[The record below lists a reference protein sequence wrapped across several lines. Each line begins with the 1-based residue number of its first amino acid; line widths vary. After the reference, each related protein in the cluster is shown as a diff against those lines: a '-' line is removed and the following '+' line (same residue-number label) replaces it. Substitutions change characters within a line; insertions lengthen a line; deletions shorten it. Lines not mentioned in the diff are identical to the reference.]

1 VTLLGR
7 NLLAVSA
14 AILLSGCGL
23 FGDDDEELEPAEL
36 IEFETKVPIKRLWN
50 TKIGADA
57 EFLRV
62 AVQPMGD
69 GNRIYAASVNGNVV
83 ALDPQSG
90 KQAWRNKLDIRLS
103 SGPGVGEGLVVVVSA
118 DGYVVALSVDDGTER
133 WRAYISGESL
143 AAPLVY
149 EEWVVVQA
157 VDNRLIALSAF
168 DGSERWSIEQSIPA
182 LTMRGSTSP
191 MQVGQSVV
199 TGFDNGRVMA
209 VNMSTGDIEWE
220 SMLAPP
226 SGRSDLDRLSDIDGD
241 IAVVGQDIYAS
252 GYQGRIASLA
262 AESGQVLWA
271 RELST
276 YEGVSADW
284 NNVYS
289 TLDNGELV
297 ALNRRSG
304 TEVWR
309 HNVLL
314 RREPTVPVSFRTTVA
329 VGDLEGYLHFF
340 SNVDGEPVARV
351 RAGGSAIVSTPV
363 VMADRLYVQSDDGSV
378 TAWYVVEPKRDDR
391 RAPDI
396 AEEDD
401 EGA

>member
-1 VTLLGR
+1 VTTIGR
-7 NLLAVSA
+7 NLLALSA
-14 AILLSGCGL
+14 VLLLSACGL
-23 FGDDDEELEPAEL
+23 FGDDDKELEPAEL
-36 IEFETKVPIKRLWN
+36 IDFETKVPVKRLWS
-50 TKIGADA
+50 TKVGSDA

-62 AVQPMGD
+62 ALRPVGD

-83 ALDPQSG
+83 ALDPEKG
-90 KQAWRNKLDIRLS
+90 KQVWRNKLDIGLS
-103 SGPGVGEGLVVVVSA
+103 SGPGVGEGLVVVVAA
-118 DGYVVALSVDDGTER
+118 DGYVVALSAEDGTEQ

-143 AAPLVY
+143 ATPLVNDEY
-149 EEWVVVQA
+149 VVVQT
-157 VDNRLIALSAF
+157 VDNKLTALSVF
-168 DGSERWSIEQSIPA
+168 DGSERWTLEQSTPA

-191 MQVGQSVV
+191 MQVGQSIV

-209 VNMSTGDIEWE
+209 ISMETGDVEWD

-276 YEGVSADW
+276 YAGVTADW

-289 TLDNGELV
+289 TLQNGELV

-304 TEVWR
+304 AELWR
-309 HNVLL
+309 QNALL
-314 RREPTVPVSFRTTVA
+314 RREPTVPVSFRTTVV

-340 SNVDGEPVARV
+340 SNVDGEPAARV
-351 RAGGSAIVSTPV
+351 RGGKSAIVSAPL

-378 TAWYVVEPKRDDR
+378 SAWIIVEPKPDPR

-396 AEEDD
+396 AESED
-401 EGA
+401 EGD

>member
-1 VTLLGR
+1 VTTIGR
-7 NLLAVSA
+7 NLLALSA
-14 AILLSGCGL
+14 VLLLSACGL

-36 IEFETKVPIKRLWN
+36 IDFETKVPVKRLWS
-50 TKIGADA
+50 TKVGADA

-62 AVQPMGD
+62 ALRPVGD

-83 ALDPQSG
+83 ALDPEKG
-90 KQAWRNKLDIRLS
+90 KQVWRNKLGIGLS
-103 SGPGVGEGLVVVVSA
+103 SGPGVGEGLVAVVAA
-118 DGYVVALSVDDGTER
+118 DGYVVALSAEDGTEQ

-143 AAPLVY
+143 ATPLVNDEY
-149 EEWVVVQA
+149 VVVQT
-157 VDNRLIALSAF
+157 VDNKLTALSVF
-168 DGSERWSIEQSIPA
+168 DGSERWTLEQSTPA

-191 MQVGQSVV
+191 MQVGQSIV

-209 VNMSTGDIEWE
+209 INMETGDVEWD

-276 YEGVSADW
+276 YAGVTADW

-289 TLDNGELV
+289 TLQNGELV

-304 TEVWR
+304 AELWR
-309 HNVLL
+309 QNALL
-314 RREPTVPVSFRTTVA
+314 RREPTAPVSFRTTVV

-340 SNVDGEPVARV
+340 SNVDGEPAARV
-351 RAGGSAIVSTPV
+351 RGGKSAIVSTPL

-378 TAWYVVEPKRDDR
+378 SAWIIVEPKPDPR

-396 AEEDD
+396 AESED
-401 EGA
+401 EGD

>member
-1 VTLLGR
+1 MTRIGR
-7 NLLAVSA
+7 YLLALSA
-14 AILLSGCGL
+14 AVLLAGCGL

-36 IEFETKVPIKRLWN
+36 IDFETKVPVKRLWS
-50 TKIGADA
+50 TRIGGDA

-62 AVQPMGD
+62 ALRPVGD
-69 GNRIYAASVNGNVV
+69 GNRIYAASINGNVV
-83 ALDPQSG
+83 ALDPENG
-90 KQAWRNKLDIRLS
+90 KQVWRNKLDIGLS
-103 SGPGVGEGLVVVVSA
+103 SGPGVGEGLVVVVA
-118 DGYVVALSVDDGTER
+118 TDGFVIALSADDGTER

-143 AAPLVY
+143 ATPLVY
-149 EEWVVVQA
+149 DEWVVVQT
-157 VDNRLIALSAF
+157 VDNKLTALSIF
-168 DGSERWSIEQSIPA
+168 DGTERWSLEQSTPA

-191 MQVGQSVV
+191 LNVGQNVV

-209 VNMSTGDIEWE
+209 INLESGDIEWD

-241 IAVVGQDIYAS
+241 IAVVGQDLYAS

-276 YEGVSADW
+276 YAGVSADW

-289 TLDNGELV
+289 TLQNGELI

-304 TEVWR
+304 TELWR
-309 HNVLL
+309 QSALL
-314 RREPTVPVSFRTTVA
+314 RREPTVPVSFRMTVV
-329 VGDLEGYLHFF
+329 VGDLDGYLHFF
-340 SNVDGEPVARV
+340 SNVDGEPAARV
-351 RAGGSAIVSTPV
+351 RAGKSAIVSTPL
-363 VMADRLYVQSDDGSV
+363 VMADRLFVQSDDGKVS
-378 TAWYVVEPKRDDR
+378 AWYIVEPKRDPG

-396 AEEDD
+396 ADGEDS
-401 EGA
+401 GV

>member
-1 VTLLGR
+1 MTSAGR
-7 NLLAVSA
+7 NLLALSA
-14 AILLSGCGL
+14 AFLLSACGL
-23 FGDDDEELEPAEL
+23 FGDDDEELKPAEL
-36 IEFETKVPIKRLWN
+36 IEFEAKVQVKRQWS
-50 TKIGADA
+50 TSIGSDA

-62 AVQPMGD
+62 ALRPMGD
-69 GNRIYAASVNGNVV
+69 GNRVYAASVNGNVV
-83 ALDPQSG
+83 ALDPENGRQV
-90 KQAWRNKLDIRLS
+90 WRNKLDLTLS
-103 SGPGVGEGLVVVVSA
+103 SGPGVGAGLVVVVAA
-118 DGYVVALSVDDGTER
+118 DGYVIALAADDGSER
-133 WRAYISGESL
+133 WRAYVSGESL
-143 AAPLVY
+143 ATPLVY
-149 EEWVVVQA
+149 DQFVVVQT
-157 VDNRLIALSAF
+157 VDNKLTALSVF
-168 DGSERWSIEQSIPA
+168 DGAERWTLEQSTPA

-199 TGFDNGRVMA
+199 TGFDNGRVAA
-209 VNMSTGDIEWE
+209 VNLRTGDVEWE

-271 RELST
+271 RDLSS
-276 YEGVSADW
+276 YAGLSADW

-289 TLDNGELV
+289 TLQDGELI

-304 TEVWR
+304 AELWR
-309 HNVLL
+309 QNALL

-340 SNVDGEPVARV
+340 SNVDGEPAARV
-351 RAGGSAIVSTPV
+351 RAGKSAIISTPL
-363 VMADRLYVQSDDGSV
+363 VMADRLFVQSDDGKVS
-378 TAWYVVEPKRDDR
+378 AWVIVEPKRDPR

-396 AEEDD
+396 AESDD

>member
-1 VTLLGR
+1 VTPLGR
-7 NLLAVSA
+7 NLLALSA
-14 AILLSGCGL
+14 ALMLSACGL

-36 IEFETKVPIKRLWN
+36 IDFEAKVKIKRLWK

-62 AVQPMGD
+62 ALRPMGD
-69 GNRIYAASVNGNVV
+69 GNRIYAASVNGIVV
-83 ALDPQSG
+83 ALDPESG
-90 KQAWRNKLDIRLS
+90 KQVWRNKLGISLS
-103 SGPGVGEGLVVVVSA
+103 SGPGVGEGLVVVVAA
-118 DGYVVALSVDDGTER
+118 DGDVVALSTEDGTER

-143 AAPLVY
+143 ATPLVY
-149 EEWVVVQA
+149 EEWVIVQT
-157 VDNRLIALSAF
+157 VDNKLTALSVF
-168 DGSERWSIEQSIPA
+168 DGADRWTVEQSTPA

-191 MQVGQSVV
+191 MQVGQTVV

-209 VNMSTGDIEWE
+209 IDLSSGDVEWD

-271 RELST
+271 REIST

-304 TEVWR
+304 TEIWR
-309 HNVLL
+309 QNALL
-314 RREPTVPVSFRTTVA
+314 RREPTVPMSFRTTVA

-351 RAGGSAIVSTPV
+351 RAGKSAIVTTPV
-363 VMADRLYVQSDDGSV
+363 VMADRLYVQSDDGSIS
-378 TAWYVVEPKRDDR
+378 AWYVVEPKRDDR
-391 RAPDI
+391 RAPDT
-396 AEEDD
+396 AEGDD
-401 EGA
+401 ESA

>member
-1 VTLLGR
+1 VTPLGR
-7 NLLAVSA
+7 NLLALSA
-14 AILLSGCGL
+14 ALMLSACGL

-36 IEFETKVPIKRLWN
+36 IDFEAKVKIKRLWK

-62 AVQPMGD
+62 ALRPMGD
-69 GNRIYAASVNGNVV
+69 GNRIYAASVNGIVV
-83 ALDPQSG
+83 ALDPESG
-90 KQAWRNKLDIRLS
+90 KQVWRNKLGIGVS
-103 SGPGVGEGLVVVVSA
+103 SGPGVGEGLVVVVAA
-118 DGYVVALSVDDGTER
+118 DGDVVALSTEDGTER

-143 AAPLVY
+143 ATPLVY
-149 EEWVVVQA
+149 EEWVIVQT
-157 VDNRLIALSAF
+157 VDNKLTALSVF
-168 DGSERWSIEQSIPA
+168 DGADRWTVEQSTPA

-191 MQVGQSVV
+191 MQVGQTVV

-209 VNMSTGDIEWE
+209 IDLSSGDVEWD

-271 RELST
+271 REIST

-304 TEVWR
+304 TEIWR
-309 HNVLL
+309 QNALL
-314 RREPTVPVSFRTTVA
+314 RREPTVPMSFRTTVA

-351 RAGGSAIVSTPV
+351 RAGKSAIVTTPV
-363 VMADRLYVQSDDGSV
+363 VMADRLYVQSDDGSIS
-378 TAWYVVEPKRDDR
+378 AWYVVEPKRDDR
-391 RAPDI
+391 RAPDT
-396 AEEDD
+396 AEGDD
-401 EGA
+401 ESA

>member
-1 VTLLGR
+1 MTPLSR
-7 NLLAVSA
+7 NWLALSA
-14 AILLSGCGL
+14 ALLLSACGL
-23 FGDDDEELEPAEL
+23 FGDDDEELKPAEL
-36 IEFETKVPIKRLWN
+36 IEFKTKVPVKRLW
-50 TKIGADA
+50 KADVGADA

-62 AVQPMGD
+62 ALRPMGD

-83 ALDPQSG
+83 ALDPESG
-90 KQAWRNKLDIRLS
+90 KQVWRNKLDIGLS

-118 DGYVVALSVDDGTER
+118 DGHVVAMSADDGTER
-133 WRAYISGESL
+133 WRSYISGESL
-143 AAPLVY
+143 ATPLVY

-157 VDNRLIALSAF
+157 VDNKLVALSVF
-168 DGSERWSIEQSIPA
+168 DGTQRWSVEQSTPT

-191 MQVGQSVV
+191 MQVGQTVV

-209 VNMSTGDIEWE
+209 INLATGDVEWD

-271 RELST
+271 REVST
-276 YEGVSADW
+276 YEGVTADW

-289 TLDNGELV
+289 TLDNGELI

-304 TEVWR
+304 SEVWR
-309 HNVLL
+309 HDVLL

-378 TAWYVVEPKRDDR
+378 SAWYVVEPKRDDR

-396 AEEDD
+396 AEGED

>member
-1 VTLLGR
+1 MTRVGR
-7 NLLAVSA
+7 NLLAISA
-14 AILLSGCGL
+14 ALLLTACGL

-36 IEFETKVPIKRLWN
+36 IEFETKVPVKRLWSE
-50 TKIGADA
+50 KIGADA

-62 AVQPMGD
+62 ALRPMGD
-69 GNRIYAASVNGNVV
+69 GNRVYAASVNGNVV
-83 ALDPQSG
+83 ALDPESG
-90 KQAWRNKLDIRLS
+90 KQVWRNKLGIRLAA
-103 SGPGVGEGLVVVVSA
+103 GPGVGEGLVVVVAA
-118 DGYVVALSVDDGTER
+118 DGYVLALSADDGSERWRAYVSGESLATPLVHEEYVVVQTVDNKLTALSVFDGTER
-133 WRAYISGESL
+133 WSL
-143 AAPLVY
+143 
-149 EEWVVVQA
+149 
-157 VDNRLIALSAF
+157 
-168 DGSERWSIEQSIPA
+168 EQSTPA

-191 MQVGQSVV
+191 VQVGQSVV

-209 VNMSTGDIEWE
+209 INLETGDVEWD

-262 AESGQVLWA
+262 AESGQVLWT
-271 RELST
+271 REVSS
-276 YEGVSADW
+276 YEGVTADW

-289 TLDNGELV
+289 TLDNGELI

-304 TEVWR
+304 NEIWR
-309 HNVLL
+309 QGALL

-351 RAGGSAIVSTPV
+351 RAGKSAIVSTPLV
-363 VMADRLYVQSDDGSV
+363 LADRLYVQSDDGNV
-378 TAWYVVEPKRDDR
+378 TAWYIVEPKPDKR

-396 AEEDD
+396 ADGDEE
-401 EGA
+401 GT

>member
-1 VTLLGR
+1 MTTTGR
-7 NLLAVSA
+7 NLLALSA
-14 AILLSGCGL
+14 ALLLSACGL

-36 IEFETKVPIKRLWN
+36 IEFEARVPVKRLWS
-50 TKIGADA
+50 TKVGSDA

-62 AVQPMGD
+62 ALRPVGD

-83 ALDPQSG
+83 ALDPEKG
-90 KQAWRNKLDIRLS
+90 KQVWRNKLDIGLS
-103 SGPGVGEGLVVVVSA
+103 SGPGVGEGLVVVVAA
-118 DGYVVALSVDDGTER
+118 DGYVVALGAEDGMER

-143 AAPLVY
+143 ATPLVY
-149 EEWVVVQA
+149 DEYVVVQS
-157 VDNRLIALSAF
+157 VDNKLTALSVF
-168 DGSERWSIEQSIPA
+168 DGSERWTLEQSTPA

-191 MQVGQSVV
+191 MQVGQSIV

-209 VNMSTGDIEWE
+209 INLETGDVEWD

-276 YEGVSADW
+276 YAGVTADW

-289 TLDNGELV
+289 TLQNGELV

-304 TEVWR
+304 TELWR
-309 HNVLL
+309 QNALL
-314 RREPTVPVSFRTTVA
+314 RREPTVPVSFRTTVV

-340 SNVDGEPVARV
+340 SNVDGEPAARV
-351 RAGGSAIVSTPV
+351 RAGKSAIVSTPL

-378 TAWYVVEPKRDDR
+378 SAWIVVEPKRDTR

-396 AEEDD
+396 AESED

>member
-1 VTLLGR
+1 VTPFGR
-7 NLLAVSA
+7 NLLALSA
-14 AILLSGCGL
+14 AFLLSGCGL

-36 IEFETKVPIKRLWN
+36 IDFETKVPIKRAWK

-57 EFLRV
+57 DFLRV
-62 AVQPMGD
+62 ALRPMGD
-69 GNRIYAASVNGNVV
+69 GNRVYAASVNGNVV
-83 ALDPQSG
+83 ALDAERG
-90 KQAWRNKLDIRLS
+90 KQVWRNKLDIDLS

-118 DGYVVALSVDDGTER
+118 DGYVVALAADDGTER

-143 AAPLVY
+143 ATPLVH

-157 VDNRLIALSAF
+157 VDNKLTALSVF
-168 DGSERWSIEQSIPA
+168 DGSERWTVEQSTPA

-191 MQVGQSVV
+191 MQVGQTVV

-209 VNMSTGDIEWE
+209 INLSTGDVEWD

-284 NNVYS
+284 NSVYS

-297 ALNRRSG
+297 ALNRNSG
-304 TEVWR
+304 TEIWR
-309 HNVLL
+309 QNALL

-329 VGDLEGYLHFF
+329 VGDLDGYLHFF

-351 RAGGSAIVSTPV
+351 RAGKSAIVSTPL
-363 VMADRLYVQSDDGSV
+363 VMADRLFVQSDDGSV
-378 TAWYVVEPKRDDR
+378 SAWYVVEPKRDDR
-391 RAPDI
+391 RAPDT
-396 AEEDD
+396 ADEDD
-401 EGA
+401 ESA

>member
-1 VTLLGR
+1 MTRIGR
-7 NLLAVSA
+7 YLLALSA
-14 AILLSGCGL
+14 AALLAGCGL

-36 IEFETKVPIKRLWN
+36 IEFETRVPVKRLWS
-50 TKIGADA
+50 TTVGGEA

-62 AVQPMGD
+62 ALRPMGD

-83 ALDPQSG
+83 ALNPENG
-90 KQAWRNKLDIRLS
+90 KQAWRNKLGIGLS
-103 SGPGVGEGLVVVVSA
+103 SGPGVGEGLVVVVAA
-118 DGYVVALSVDDGTER
+118 DGFVIALSAEDGTER
-133 WRAYISGESL
+133 WRSYVAGESL
-143 AAPLVY
+143 ATPLVHD
-149 EEWVVVQA
+149 EWVVVQT
-157 VDNRLIALSAF
+157 VDNKLTALSIF
-168 DGSERWSIEQSIPA
+168 DGTERWSMEQSTPA

-191 MQVGQSVV
+191 LNVGQNVV

-209 VNMSTGDIEWE
+209 INLESGDIEWD

-241 IAVVGQDIYAS
+241 IAAVGQDLYAS

-271 RELST
+271 RELSS
-276 YEGVSADW
+276 YAGVTADW

-289 TLDNGELV
+289 TLQNGELI

-304 TEVWR
+304 TELWR
-309 HNVLL
+309 QSALL
-314 RREPTVPVSFRTTVA
+314 RREPTVPVSFRMTVV

-340 SNVDGEPVARV
+340 SNVDGEPAARV
-351 RAGGSAIVSTPV
+351 RAGKSAIVSTPL
-363 VMADRLYVQSDDGSV
+363 VMDDRLFVQSDDGKVS
-378 TAWYVVEPKRDDR
+378 AWYIVEPKRDPR

-396 AEEDD
+396 ADD
-401 EGA
+401 EDEGV

>member
-1 VTLLGR
+1 VTALGR
-7 NLLAVSA
+7 NLLALTAVL
-14 AILLSGCGL
+14 LLSACSL

-36 IEFETKVPIKRLWN
+36 IDFETTVPVKRLWS
-50 TKIGADA
+50 TKVGSDA

-62 AVQPMGD
+62 ALRPMGD
-69 GNRIYAASVNGNVV
+69 GNRLYAASVNGNVV
-83 ALDPQSG
+83 ALDPASG
-90 KQAWRNKLDIRLS
+90 KQVWRNKLGIGLS
-103 SGPGVGEGLVVVVSA
+103 SGPGVGEGLVVVVAA
-118 DGYVVALSVDDGTER
+118 DGYVIALSADDGAER

-143 AAPLVY
+143 ATPLVHDQ
-149 EEWVVVQA
+149 WVVVQT
-157 VDNRLIALSAF
+157 VDNKLTALSVF
-168 DGSERWSIEQSIPA
+168 DGAERWSLDQTTPA

-191 MQVGQSVV
+191 QAVGQSVV

-209 VNMSTGDIEWE
+209 INLESGDVEWD

-262 AESGQVLWA
+262 GESGQVLWA

-276 YEGVSADW
+276 YAGVSADW

-289 TLDNGELV
+289 TLQNGELI
-297 ALNRRSG
+297 ALSRRG
-304 TEVWR
+304 GAELWR
-309 HNVLL
+309 QNVLL
-314 RREPTVPVSFRTTVA
+314 RREPTVPVSFRTTVV

-340 SNVDGEPVARV
+340 SNVDGEPAARV
-351 RAGGSAIVSTPV
+351 RAGKSAIVSTPL
-363 VMADRLYVQSDDGSV
+363 VMADRLYVQSDDGTLS
-378 TAWYVVEPKRDDR
+378 AWIVVEPKRDPR

-396 AEEDD
+396 AESEK

>member
-1 VTLLGR
+1 MTPLGR
-7 NLLAVSA
+7 NLLALSA
-14 AILLSGCGL
+14 AFLLSACGL

-36 IEFETKVPIKRLWN
+36 IDFETKVPVKRAWK
-50 TKIGADA
+50 TKIGSDA

-62 AVQPMGD
+62 ALRPVGD
-69 GNRIYAASVNGNVV
+69 GNRIYAASVNGIVA
-83 ALDPQSG
+83 ALDPDSG
-90 KQAWRNKLDIRLS
+90 KTVWRTKLGISLS
-103 SGPGVGEGLVVVVSA
+103 SGPGVGEDLVAVVSA
-118 DGYVVALSVDDGTER
+118 DGYVVGLSADDGSER
-133 WRAYISGESL
+133 WRAYVAGESL
-143 AAPLVY
+143 ATPLVHDQ
-149 EEWVVVQA
+149 WVVVQT
-157 VDNRLIALSAF
+157 VDNKLTALSVF
-168 DGSERWSIEQSIPA
+168 DGSERWSIEQSTPA

-191 MQVGQSVV
+191 MQVGQTVV

-209 VNMSTGDIEWE
+209 INLSSGDVEWD

-252 GYQGRIASLA
+252 GYQGRVASLA

-271 RELST
+271 REIST
-276 YEGVSADW
+276 YAGVTADW

-297 ALNRRSG
+297 ALNRRNG
-304 TEVWR
+304 TEIWR
-309 HNVLL
+309 QNALL
-314 RREPTVPVSFRTTVA
+314 RREPTVPVSFRTMVV
-329 VGDLEGYLHFF
+329 VGDLDGYLHFF

-351 RAGGSAIVSTPV
+351 RAGGSAIVGTPL
-363 VMADRLYVQSDDGSV
+363 VMADRLFVQSDDGSV
-378 TAWYVVEPKRDDR
+378 SAWYVVEPKRDKR

-396 AEEDD
+396 AESEE

>member
-1 VTLLGR
+1 MTPFGR
-7 NLLAVSA
+7 NLLALSA
-14 AILLSGCGL
+14 AFLLSGCGL

-36 IEFETKVPIKRLWN
+36 IDFETKVPIKRAWKTN
-50 TKIGADA
+50 IGADA
-57 EFLRV
+57 DFLRV
-62 AVQPMGD
+62 ALRPMGD
-69 GNRIYAASVNGNVV
+69 GNRVYAASVNGNVV
-83 ALDPQSG
+83 ALDAERG
-90 KQAWRNKLDIRLS
+90 KQVWRNKLDIDLS

-118 DGYVVALSVDDGTER
+118 DGYVVALAADDGTER

-143 AAPLVY
+143 ATPLVH

-157 VDNRLIALSAF
+157 VDNKLTALSVF
-168 DGSERWSIEQSIPA
+168 DGSERWTVEQSTPA

-191 MQVGQSVV
+191 MQVGQTVV

-209 VNMSTGDIEWE
+209 INLSSGDVEWD

-284 NNVYS
+284 NSVYS

-297 ALNRRSG
+297 ALNRNSG
-304 TEVWR
+304 TEIWR
-309 HNVLL
+309 QNALL

-329 VGDLEGYLHFF
+329 VGDLDGYLHFF

-351 RAGGSAIVSTPV
+351 RAGKSAIVSTPL
-363 VMADRLYVQSDDGSV
+363 VMADRLFVQSDDGSV
-378 TAWYVVEPKRDDR
+378 SAWYVVEPKRDRR
-391 RAPDI
+391 RAPDT
-396 AEEDD
+396 AEGDD
-401 EGA
+401 ESA

>member
-1 VTLLGR
+1 MTHIGR
-7 NLLAVSA
+7 YLLALCA
-14 AILLSGCGL
+14 AVLLAGCGL

-36 IEFETKVPIKRLWN
+36 IDFETKVPVKRLWK
-50 TKIGADA
+50 TKVGGDA

-62 AVQPMGD
+62 ALRPMGD

-83 ALDPQSG
+83 ALEPEKGRQV
-90 KQAWRNKLDIRLS
+90 WRTKLGIALS
-103 SGPGVGEGLVVVVSA
+103 SGPGVGEGLVVVVAA
-118 DGYVVALSVDDGTER
+118 DGFVIALSAEDGAER

-143 AAPLVY
+143 ATPLVH
-149 EEWVVVQA
+149 EEWVVVQT
-157 VDNRLIALSAF
+157 VDNKLTALSIF
-168 DGSERWSIEQSIPA
+168 DGTERWTLEQTTPA

-191 MQVGQSVV
+191 QNVGQNVV

-209 VNMSTGDIEWE
+209 INLESGDIEWD

-241 IAVVGQDIYAS
+241 IAVVGQDLYAS

-276 YEGVSADW
+276 YEGVTADW

-289 TLDNGELV
+289 TLQNGELI

-304 TEVWR
+304 TELWR
-309 HNVLL
+309 QSALL
-314 RREPTVPVSFRTTVA
+314 RREPTAPVSFRMTVV
-329 VGDLEGYLHFF
+329 VGDLDGYLHFF
-340 SNVDGEPVARV
+340 SNVDGEPAARV
-351 RAGGSAIVSTPV
+351 RAGKSAIVSTPL
-363 VMADRLYVQSDDGSV
+363 VMADRLFAQSDDGSV
-378 TAWYVVEPKRDDR
+378 SAWYIVEPKPDPR

-396 AEEDD
+396 ADD
-401 EGA
+401 EDEGV

>member
-1 VTLLGR
+1 VRPAGR
-7 NLLAVSA
+7 NLLALSA
-14 AILLSGCGL
+14 ALLLSACGL
-23 FGDDDEELEPAEL
+23 FGDDDEELKPAEL
-36 IEFETKVPIKRLWN
+36 TEIETKVPIKRLWKTN
-50 TKIGADA
+50 VGADA

-62 AVQPMGD
+62 ALRPGGD

-83 ALDPQSG
+83 ALDPENG
-90 KQAWRNKLDIRLS
+90 KRIWRNKLDIGLS

-118 DGYVVALSVDDGTER
+118 DGYVVALAAEDGSER
-133 WRAYISGESL
+133 WRTEISSESL
-143 AAPLVY
+143 AAPLVHEDY
-149 EEWVVVQA
+149 VVVQS
-157 VDNRLIALSAF
+157 VDNKLVALSAY
-168 DGSERWSIEQSIPA
+168 DGSEHWSVEQSTPT

-191 MQVGQSVV
+191 VQVGEAVV
-199 TGFDNGRVMA
+199 TGFDNGRVVA
-209 VNMSTGDIEWE
+209 INLSSGDVEWD

-262 AESGQVLWA
+262 AESGQVLWG
-271 RELST
+271 RDISS
-276 YEGVSADW
+276 YEGVTADW

-304 TEVWR
+304 TEIWR
-309 HNVLL
+309 QNVLL
-314 RREPTVPVSFRTTVA
+314 RREPTVPVSFRTTVV

-351 RAGGSAIVSTPV
+351 RADGSAIVSTPV
-363 VMADRLYVQSDDGSV
+363 VIADRLYVQTDDGSV
-378 TAWYVVEPKRDDR
+378 SAWYVVEPKKDDR

-396 AEEDD
+396 ADGDD

>member
-1 VTLLGR
+1 MTPLGR
-7 NLLAVSA
+7 NLLALSA
-14 AILLSGCGL
+14 ALMLSACGL

-36 IEFETKVPIKRLWN
+36 IDFEAKVKIKRLWK

-62 AVQPMGD
+62 ALRPMGD
-69 GNRIYAASVNGNVV
+69 GNRIYAASVNGIVV
-83 ALDPQSG
+83 ALDPESG
-90 KQAWRNKLDIRLS
+90 KQVWRNKLGISLS
-103 SGPGVGEGLVVVVSA
+103 SGPGVGEGLVVVVAA
-118 DGYVVALSVDDGTER
+118 DGDVVALSTEDGTER

-143 AAPLVY
+143 ATPLVY
-149 EEWVVVQA
+149 EEWVIVQT
-157 VDNRLIALSAF
+157 VDNKLTALSVF
-168 DGSERWSIEQSIPA
+168 DGADRWTVEQSTPA

-191 MQVGQSVV
+191 MQVGQTVV

-209 VNMSTGDIEWE
+209 IDLSSGDVEWD

-271 RELST
+271 REIST

-304 TEVWR
+304 TEIWR
-309 HNVLL
+309 QNALL
-314 RREPTVPVSFRTTVA
+314 RREPTVPMSFRTTVA

-340 SNVDGEPVARV
+340 SNVDGEPVAR
-351 RAGGSAIVSTPV
+351 
-363 VMADRLYVQSDDGSV
+363 
-378 TAWYVVEPKRDDR
+378 
-391 RAPDI
+391 
-396 AEEDD
+396 
-401 EGA
+401 

>member
-1 VTLLGR
+1 VTPRGR
-7 NLLAVSA
+7 NWLALSA
-14 AILLSGCGL
+14 ALLLSACGL

-36 IEFETKVPIKRLWN
+36 IEFETKVPVKRLWKAN
-50 TKIGADA
+50 VGADS

-62 AVQPMGD
+62 ALRPMGD
-69 GNRIYAASVNGNVV
+69 GNRIYAVSVNGNVV
-83 ALDPQSG
+83 ALDPESG
-90 KQAWRNKLDIRLS
+90 KQVWRNKLGIGLS

-118 DGYVVALSVDDGTER
+118 DGFVVALSADDGTER

-143 AAPLVY
+143 ATPLVY
-149 EEWVVVQA
+149 EDWVVVQA
-157 VDNRLIALSAF
+157 VDNKLIALSVF
-168 DGSERWSIEQSIPA
+168 DGTERWSVEQSTPA

-191 MQVGQSVV
+191 MQVGQTVV

-209 VNMSTGDIEWE
+209 INLASGDVEWD

-276 YEGVSADW
+276 YVGVTADW

-304 TEVWR
+304 TEIWR
-309 HNVLL
+309 HNILL
-314 RREPTVPVSFRTTVA
+314 RREPTAPVSFRTTVA

-378 TAWYVVEPKRDDR
+378 SAWYIVEPKRDDR

-396 AEEDD
+396 AEGED